1 MTIPNGNAPYQEP
14 PVTFRDL
21 LAVAALVAV
30 AGREAPSSGAAL
42 RIWKWAD
49 AVLAERDV
57 RS

>member
-1 MTIPNGNAPYQEP
+1 MTDTNGTYKEP
-14 PVTFRDL
+14 PVNFRDI
-21 LAVAALVAV
+21 LAVAALIAV

-49 AVLAERDV
+49 AVIAEREV